1 MSYDSA
7 NRSRLVNGSTLYEIS
22 SCGTPRTMPPMNR
35 PPERQSSCANSSA
48 VCTGWRS
55 GSTCPMTPTF
65 IRSVFAMS
73 AAASGVLDGF
83 RLKYVKWCSLT
94 NTPSN
99 PSSSQ

>member
-73 AAASGVLDGF
+73 AAASGVLEGF
-83 RLKYVKWCSLT
+83 RLK
-94 NTPSN
+94 
-99 PSSSQ
+99 

>member
-1 MSYDSA
+1 
-7 NRSRLVNGSTLYEIS
+7 
-22 SCGTPRTMPPMNR
+22 MNR

-73 AAASGVLDGF
+73 AAASGVLEGF

-99 PSSSQ
+99 PNSSQ